1 MPAVDY
7 TNNFYINGNNLT
19 FNNSWTTTTGAV
31 YFQPAYQQTPIQVQ
45 YTGLLTGG
53 WLQVGQAIAK
63 SYKWKPI
70 SDRTQAALNGWVTR
84 RSNKAK
90 RLLLNYLSDA
100 QKDELEKF
108 DTVTFISQH
117 GNTYRV
123 SKARSWGVRKLEGD
137 MVTLRA
143 CAHPSE
149 AVPDYDTMLAQMMW
163 LQTDEDAF
171 LKIANKKSDNVVDTR
186 TAELI
191 GSLLDDIDAMAEAA

>member
-1 MPAVDY
+1 MPTYNNVWTTG
-7 TNNFYINGNNLT
+7 TNNYYLNT
-19 FNNSWTTTTGAV
+19 AA
-31 YFQPAYQQTPIQVQ
+31 YPYQQQTTPLTVQYNVQ
-45 YTGLLTGG
+45 YTGFLTTGG
-53 WLQVGQAIAK
+53 WAQIGQQIAHA
-63 SYKWKPI
+63 YKWKFI
-70 SDRTQAALNGWVTR
+70 SDRSRAAFDGWVTR
-84 RSNKAK
+84 RSNIAK
-90 RLLLNYLSDA
+90 KLLLNYLSDA

-123 SKARSWGVRKLEGD
+123 SKVRSWGVRKIEGD
-137 MVTLRA
+137 KVTLRA

-191 GSLLDDIDAMAEAA
+191 AGLMDDIDAMALAA